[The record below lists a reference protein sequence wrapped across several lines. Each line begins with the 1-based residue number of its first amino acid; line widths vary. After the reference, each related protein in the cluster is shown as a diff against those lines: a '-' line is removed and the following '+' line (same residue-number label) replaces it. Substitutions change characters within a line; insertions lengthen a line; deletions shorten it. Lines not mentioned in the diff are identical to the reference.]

1 MSAVNEGR
9 GTRGSALLIVARVIR
24 AITLAVVALIVI
36 GILLV
41 LLGANQ
47 KNGLV
52 EFLLDIAR
60 FLVGPFKDVF
70 DLKER
75 KAEVAVNWG
84 LAAVVYAAIGLLIAR
99 LLARR

>member
-1 MSAVNEGR
+1 M
-9 GTRGSALLIVARVIR
+9 IR
-24 AITLAVVALIVI
+24 AITLTVVALIVI

-52 EFLLDIAR
+52 DFLLDIAR

-84 LAAVVYAAIGLLIAR
+84 LAAVIYAAVGLLIAR

>member
-1 MSAVNEGR
+1 MSAVKEGR
-9 GTRGSALLIVARVIR
+9 GTRGSAPLIVARVIR

-41 LLGANQ
+41 VLGANQ

-52 EFLLDIAR
+52 DFLLDIAR